1 MMQVVA
7 EVSRAFV
14 SDNSFSGNLTR
25 LTMLLVFTVIFRA
38 LLSGGIFGR
47 NSTHTHLSLLQVL
60 AGVANASVNDKS
72 FGGNLARVC
81 PL

>member
-47 NSTHTHLSLLQVL
+47 NSTHICRCYRFWRELQTRSSTIKTL
-60 AGVANASVNDKS
+60 AGI
-72 FGGNLARVC
+72 
-81 PL
+81 